1 LSLIGY
7 PGAMRCNVCGEVT
20 SDPETG
26 EVRSNVRKFASEK
39 FALWR
44 CKKCLS
50 IHARDEVDLAYYYA
64 DYPFHKLGN
73 KETDWMLRAMYRNQL
88 SRIIGAGFSKEKS
101 LLDYGCGSGAFLKFL
116 KEEGF
121 ADLAGYDEYS
131 EGYADKSVLSRQY
144 DCVMTQ
150 DLIEHVPEPLEIV
163 KTLHDLAKPCG
174 IIAIGTPNAEA
185 IDLKNTEPRVHTLH
199 QPYHRHI
206 LSKTALQT
214 LGSELGWKLVAFHP
228 TMYAN
233 TRLPFANS
241 AFLDHY
247 FRCYDNN
254 CDLVAEPIK
263 ASSWKLFSP
272 VTLVHALFGSFYAPE
287 SDVTAVFQRP

>member
-1 LSLIGY
+1 
-7 PGAMRCNVCGEVT
+7 MRCNVCGAVT
-20 SDPETG
+20 DDPETG

-39 FALWR
+39 LALWR
-44 CKKCLS
+44 CASCKS

-73 KETDWMLRAMYRNQL
+73 RDTDWMLRAMYRNQL
-88 SRIIGAGFSKEKS
+88 SRLTGAGFTKDKS

-121 ADLAGYDEYS
+121 QDLAGYDEYS
-131 EGYADKSVLSRQY
+131 EGYADKSVLDRQY
-144 DCVMTQ
+144 DCVMNQ
-150 DLIEHVPEPLEIV
+150 DLIEHVPEPLELV
-163 KTLHDLAKPCG
+163 KALDKLVKPGG
-174 IIAIGTPNAEA
+174 IIAFGTPNAES

-214 LGSELGWKLVAFHP
+214 LGSDLGWKLLAYHP
-228 TMYAN
+228 NMYAN

-241 AFLDHY
+241 AFLDWY

-272 VTLVHALFGSFYAPE
+272 VTLVHAFFGSFYAPE